1 MNCETSHSGNYIIYT
16 DGSYKKYNSG
26 NVKASCAYIVLDDNH
41 EVILKGKSAIS
52 DTKEKLLNSVGVE
65 LFSVIIALKALR
77 KIIKD
82 ADKVS
87 VTIMT
92 DYQELERLHHL
103 LNTHRKSSYKNKEK
117 QQIFQWNWY
126 YSNLCQVFKLYKEL
140 GKELILEVKWC
151 RGHAGIFWNEKAD
164 SLAKDVTK
172 KRGKEKRRT
181 KNKIIDIHK

>member
-77 KIIKD
+77 KISKD

-92 DYQELERLHHL
+92 DYRELERFHQL
-103 LNTHRKSSYKNKEK
+103 LNTHRKSSYKKKEK

-164 SLAKDVTK
+164 SLVKDVTK

>member
-1 MNCETSHSGNYIIYT
+1 
-16 DGSYKKYNSG
+16 
-26 NVKASCAYIVLDDNH
+26 
-41 EVILKGKSAIS
+41 
-52 DTKEKLLNSVGVE
+52 
-65 LFSVIIALKALR
+65 
-77 KIIKD
+77 
-82 ADKVS
+82 
-87 VTIMT
+87 MT
-92 DYQELERLHHL
+92 DYRELERFHHL
-103 LNTHRKSSYKNKEK
+103 LNTHRKSSYKKKEK

-140 GKELILEVKWC
+140 GKELILEFKWC

>member
-92 DYQELERLHHL
+92 DYRELERLHHL
-103 LNTHRKSSYKNKEK
+103 LNTHRKSSYKKKEK
-117 QQIFQWNWY
+117 Q
-126 YSNLCQVFKLYKEL
+126 
-140 GKELILEVKWC
+140 
-151 RGHAGIFWNEKAD
+151 
-164 SLAKDVTK
+164 
-172 KRGKEKRRT
+172 
-181 KNKIIDIHK
+181 

>member
-65 LFSVIIALKALR
+65 LFSVIIALKAL
-77 KIIKD
+77 K
-82 ADKVS
+82 
-87 VTIMT
+87 
-92 DYQELERLHHL
+92 
-103 LNTHRKSSYKNKEK
+103 KEK

>member
-77 KIIKD
+77 KISKD

-92 DYQELERLHHL
+92 DYRELERFHHL
-103 LNTHRKSSYKNKEK
+103 LNTHRKSSYNLIKRKKNSRFFSGIGII
-117 QQIFQWNWY
+117 QI
-126 YSNLCQVFKLYKEL
+126 S
-140 GKELILEVKWC
+140 VKC
-151 RGHAGIFWNEKAD
+151 LNC
-164 SLAKDVTK
+164 
-172 KRGKEKRRT
+172 T
-181 KNKIIDIHK
+181 KNWAKS